1 MQDMK
6 GRKIAH
12 NSLVKQETSCSDSA
26 ASLSALLYV
35 CNPACLQSW
44 STAAVP
50 GVSFPQALN
59 TRLIPGFDILSF
71 SPSTVPC
78 IPALLPYTCIPV
90 PGADHPQH
98 PVWRHRDNS
107 AYQGCKRGL
116 KNNLL
121 WQITEPIKSSDTMHV
136 QFYRNLWQRNRR
148 AVLSCYLSSEE
159 NSYWLRRALYQSKS
173 SKDTVFCG
181 LRRFHSCVTYAF
193 KR

>member
-50 GVSFPQALN
+50 GGSFSQAPN
-59 TRLIPGFDILSF
+59 TRLVPGSDILGTG
-71 SPSTVPC
+71 PSTVPRV
-78 IPALLPYTCIPV
+78 PAPLPRVRIAV

-98 PVWRHRDNS
+98 LVQRHRDNC

-121 WQITEPIKSSDTMHV
+121 WQITEPIKSSDMMHV

-159 NSYWLRRALYQSKS
+159 NFYWLRGALYQSKS

-181 LRRFHSCVTYAF
+181 PMRFCSCMTYAF